1 MQSNWWNW
9 SGPMAV
15 LVTLLLLATGG
26 GTGRAGAPQG
36 KTDPPKPLSEKII
49 TAWKE
54 AGAEV
59 GWMRANPYGFL
70 EFVPGQ
76 AGKPGD
82 VPAFRF
88 RVWQAGRLAK
98 LPAPAAA
105 LGLDLGGT
113 PQVTDAVLKELAGLK
128 SSCMRLDPS
137 GRTEVTDA
145 GLKELAGLKSLHTL
159 FLNSTEVTDAGLKE
173 IAGLKS
179 LHTLVLESP
188 QVTNA
193 GLMELAVASRACT
206 RWALAAP
213 R

>member
-9 SGPMAV
+9 SRPMAV

-26 GTGRAGAPQG
+26 GTGRGALRPQG

-88 RVWQAGRLAK
+88 RVWRKRDAWQSCPPRRRRW
-98 LPAPAAA
+98 
-105 LGLDLGGT
+105 GLDLGGT
-113 PQVTDAVLKELAGLK
+113 P
-128 SSCMRLDPS
+128 R
-137 GRTEVTDA
+137 
-145 GLKELAGLKSLHTL
+145 
-159 FLNSTEVTDAGLKE
+159 
-173 IAGLKS
+173 
-179 LHTLVLESP
+179 
-188 QVTNA
+188 
-193 GLMELAVASRACT
+193 
-206 RWALAAP
+206 
-213 R
+213 